1 MSAKPLLILGTGSH
15 VGKSL
20 VAAGLCRILS
30 DQGQDVAPFKAQ
42 NMALN
47 SAVTPDGGEI
57 GRAQALQAQAARLLP
72 SRDMNPV
79 LLKPVGNQASQV
91 ILLGQVAATL
101 SARQYYRF
109 WPKAARVARQ
119 AYERLAQAH
128 QALVLEGAGSPAE
141 VNLMSRDL
149 ANIEAA
155 RFSQAPWVLVVD
167 IERGGSFAAIMGTLA
182 LVPAWLRAR
191 FRGVIFNK
199 FRGDSRLLNPG
210 IAWLKARRIPCLGVL
225 PYLEDLVL
233 DEEDSLSLACKKTLT
248 VNKNALKI
256 EVILNRRISNFND
269 MKALEGLADLHLV
282 FRKPGTKSPFKDPDL
297 IILPGSKAS
306 LVDLWDLQLSGE
318 AQRIREL
325 AYKGTY
331 ILGICGGY
339 QMLGTVLDD
348 SLGIEGKP
356 GRGEGLG
363 LLQLNTQ
370 FGKVKE
376 LHEGSAEAAIF
387 KRHFKVRGYE
397 IHQGS
402 SKVFSPDKVWLRRS
416 KDKAVLGSMDPDGRV
431 LGTYLH
437 GILDNPAFTLSL
449 LDCIARSRGSKLRFA
464 ERNIPALDQEAQLDR
479 WAEHLRQ
486 HLDLKRL
493 LA

>member
-1 MSAKPLLILGTGSH
+1 
-15 VGKSL
+15 
-20 VAAGLCRILS
+20 
-30 DQGQDVAPFKAQ
+30 
-42 NMALN
+42 
-47 SAVTPDGGEI
+47 
-57 GRAQALQAQAARLLP
+57 
-72 SRDMNPV
+72 
-79 LLKPVGNQASQV
+79 
-91 ILLGQVAATL
+91 
-101 SARQYYRF
+101 
-109 WPKAARVARQ
+109 
-119 AYERLAQAH
+119 
-128 QALVLEGAGSPAE
+128 
-141 VNLMSRDL
+141 
-149 ANIEAA
+149 
-155 RFSQAPWVLVVD
+155 
-167 IERGGSFAAIMGTLA
+167 
-182 LVPAWLRAR
+182 
-191 FRGVIFNK
+191 
-199 FRGDSRLLNPG
+199 LNPG

-269 MKALEGLADLHLV
+269 MKVLEGLADLHLV

>member
-1 MSAKPLLILGTGSH
+1 MSAKPLLVLGTGSH

-20 VAAGLCRILS
+20 LVAGLCRILS
-30 DQGQDVAPFKAQ
+30 DQGVDVAPFKAQ

-79 LLKPVGNQASQV
+79 LLKPVSNQGSQV
-91 ILLGQVAATL
+91 ILLGQAQATL

-109 WPKAARVARQ
+109 WPQAARVARQ

-128 QALVLEGAGSPAE
+128 QAVILEGAGSPAE

-149 ANIEAA
+149 ANLEAA
-155 RFSQAPWVLVVD
+155 RFSQAPWVLVAD
-167 IERGGSFAAIMGTLA
+167 IEKGGSFASIVGTLA
-182 LVPAWLRAR
+182 LVPAWLRRR
-191 FRGVIFNK
+191 FRGVVFNK
-199 FRGDSRLLNPG
+199 FRGDSRLLDPG

-233 DEEDSLSLACKKTLT
+233 DEEDSQSLAYKKTLT
-248 VNKNALKI
+248 ANKKALKI

-269 MKALEGLADLHLV
+269 IKALQGLQDVALV
-282 FRKPGTKSPFKDPDL
+282 LRKPGSKSPFKEPDL

-306 LVDLWDLQLSGE
+306 LADLWDLQMSGE
-318 AQRIREL
+318 AERLREM
-325 AYKGTY
+325 ASKGCY

-356 GRGEGLG
+356 CRGEGLG
-363 LLQLNTQ
+363 LLLLNTR
-370 FGKVKE
+370 FGPVKE
-376 LHEGSAEAAIF
+376 LREGFAEAAIF
-387 KRHFKVRGYE
+387 KRKFKVKGYE

-402 SKVFSPDKVWLRRS
+402 SKVFSPDRVWLRRS
-416 KDKAVLGSMDPDGRV
+416 KDKAVLGSMDPAGRV

-449 LDCIARSRGSKLRFA
+449 LDRIARARGSKLRF
-464 ERNIPALDQEAQLDR
+464 ERRNIPSLDQEAQLDR
-479 WAEHLRQ
+479 WADHLRQ